1 MREGKIKAE
10 EAVKEWLAERG
21 YDYEVRTYVPD
32 ASRTDPIKKEK
43 DTISIPAGVED
54 VESFMEQFVK
64 TFEQINGITEL
75 KNLGKAQ
82 GL

>member
-1 MREGKIKAE
+1 MGEGKSKAE

-32 ASRTDPIKKEK
+32 ASGTDLIKKEK
-43 DTISIPAGVED
+43 DMISIPAGVKD
-54 VESFMEQFVK
+54 VESFMEQFAK

-75 KNLGKAQ
+75 KSLGKA
-82 GL
+82 

>member
-1 MREGKIKAE
+1 MGEEKNKVE

-32 ASRTDPIKKEK
+32 DSGIDSIKKEK

-75 KNLGKAQ
+75 KNLGKA
-82 GL
+82 